1 MFIGSLTGI
10 EINME
15 TLFSIMIACL
25 YTAGTYMMLRRSMV
39 RLIIGFIILSYAANF
54 LIFVSAFLI
63 KGSPP
68 IIGPNKID
76 IDAAT
81 VADPLTQ
88 SLILTSIV
96 ISLGVTSFA
105 VVLIHKAYQ
114 VIKSDDLDA
123 LDTGE
128 DA

>member
-1 MFIGSLTGI
+1 MFVGSL

-54 LIFVSAFLI
+54 LIFVSAFLV
-63 KGSPP
+63 KGKPP
-68 IIGPNKID
+68 IISSSKVDP
-76 IDAAT
+76 AT
-81 VADPLTQ
+81 LADPLTQ